1 MTSGN
6 LLFPLDSESVLYAPP
21 AHKSISRVNLESY
34 VHFMEYY
41 VHSMRIAR
49 AKSLEITKGLL
60 KIFKECIGNARYIPK
75 LFWLVA
81 PLLLLELINKKH
93 HVLWN

>member
-1 MTSGN
+1 MCIPENKMSG
-6 LLFPLDSESVLYAPP
+6 
-21 AHKSISRVNLESY
+21 SRVNLESY
-34 VHFMEYY
+34 VHFMESY
-41 VHSMRIAR
+41 VHFMRFAR
-49 AKSLEITKGLL
+49 AKALESTRGLL

>member
-1 MTSGN
+1 MNIT
-6 LLFPLDSESVLYAPP
+6 PLYTNYL
-21 AHKSISRVNLESY
+21 ISRVNLESN

-60 KIFKECIGNARYIPK
+60 KIFKECIGNARYNPK